1 MTTVRLLCLPS
12 TQTEEQVT
20 PATRT
25 ATTTSPTRSTRRQV
39 RTSDSSSLCATPTA
53 CTRNNL
59 TWEIIEVVPPPLPM
73 AEEEGMVEED
83 MVEEEDMEGEEG
95 EGEVEVAG
103 IKEEGRMVVEEE
115 EGIEVGMEGGATRG
129 LRE

>member
-1 MTTVRLLCLPS
+1 
-12 TQTEEQVT
+12 
-20 PATRT
+20 
-25 ATTTSPTRSTRRQV
+25 
-39 RTSDSSSLCATPTA
+39 
-53 CTRNNL
+53 
-59 TWEIIEVVPPPLPM
+59 M